1 MEIQVTCGSAE
12 EAAAIA
18 RALVEAR
25 LVACAQA
32 VPIQSVFVWDGE
44 VQNDDEVL
52 LLLKTR
58 ADRFDAIAEFVTEH
72 HSYDLPAITA
82 VTLGGTRAY
91 LAWVDSSLAPPV
103 A

>member
-1 MEIQVTCGSAE
+1 M
-12 EAAAIA
+12 A
-18 RALVEAR
+18 RALVEAG

-32 VPIQSVFVWDGE
+32 VPIESVYVWEGE
-44 VQNDDEVL
+44 VQYDHEVL

-58 ADRFDAIAEFVTEH
+58 SDRFDVIAEFATEH

-82 VTLGGTRAY
+82 VPLGGTREY
-91 LAWVDSSLAPPV
+91 LDWIDASLAPPE

>member
-1 MEIQVTCGSAE
+1 M
-12 EAAAIA
+12 A

-32 VPIQSVFVWDGE
+32 VPIQSVYVWDGA
-44 VQNDDEVL
+44 VQYDDEVL

-58 ADRFDAIAEFVTEH
+58 ADRFDVIAEWVTEQ

-82 VTLGGTRAY
+82 VPMGGTPAY
-91 LAWVDSSLAPPV
+91 LDWVDASLLPPE